1 MGFSSSS
8 KRCHEGRWTVTL
20 EWTVVTMPVLNVAF
34 VGSEELART
43 LAKKGDVRDI
53 ESYVHKEVVDGQTR
67 ILSLLRPLRHPER
80 LRPLLSVLNVAKAGI
95 VEIGKV
101 DAALGEVLVSFGAAD
116 ITRGHAIIS
125 PEEGGWVDP
134 EQVRV
139 ILDQAGLA
147 DWTLHE
153 EMPDE
158 HTLRDSLLS
167 TLITGDE
174 NEPLVIPIDQHFNV
188 KGVGL
193 VAIGYVQAGTVS
205 KHDEI
210 RVLPAQ
216 ENGITRSLQVMDD
229 DVEQSIAGDRVGVAL
244 RNLREDAL
252 HRGCILTLADEN
264 ALTCHNGS
272 KFTLLRAPFQK
283 RGLNEGD
290 IVHAAVDLQFQVGRI
305 IQVEGDEI
313 TVEWEQPLWIQNRD
327 AAPVI
332 IAQLDAGNM
341 RIMGVAQ
348 SIAPA

>member
-1 MGFSSSS
+1 
-8 KRCHEGRWTVTL
+8 
-20 EWTVVTMPVLNVAF
+20 MPVLNVAF

-53 ESYVHKEVVDGQTR
+53 ESYVYKEIVDGQTR
-67 ILSLLRPLRHPER
+67 ILSLLRPLRHPEK

-95 VEIGKV
+95 VEIAKM
-101 DAALGEVLVSFGAAD
+101 DAALGEVLVAFGAAN
-116 ITRGHAIIS
+116 ITKGHAIIS

-139 ILDQAGLA
+139 ILDQAGLGE
-147 DWTLHE
+147 WTLYE

-158 HTLRDSLLS
+158 HTLRESLLS
-167 TLITGDE
+167 NLQIGDQ
-174 NEPLVIPIDQHFNV
+174 NAPLVIPIDQHFNV

-193 VAIGYVQAGTVS
+193 VAIGYVQAGIVS

-210 RVLPAQ
+210 HVLPAQ
-216 ENGITRSLQVMDD
+216 ENGIARSLQVMDD

-252 HRGCILTLADEN
+252 HRGCILTHVDGE
-264 ALTCHNGS
+264 ALVRHNSS
-272 KFTLLRAPFQK
+272 KFLLSPVPFQK
-283 RGLNEGD
+283 RILSIGD
-290 IVHAAVDLQFQVGRI
+290 VVHAAVDLQFQVGRI
-305 IQVEGDEI
+305 IQVDDRDI

-327 AAPVI
+327 AAPVM

>member
-1 MGFSSSS
+1 
-8 KRCHEGRWTVTL
+8 
-20 EWTVVTMPVLNVAF
+20 
-34 VGSEELART
+34 
-43 LAKKGDVRDI
+43 
-53 ESYVHKEVVDGQTR
+53 
-67 ILSLLRPLRHPER
+67 
-80 LRPLLSVLNVAKAGI
+80 
-95 VEIGKV
+95 
-101 DAALGEVLVSFGAAD
+101 
-116 ITRGHAIIS
+116 
-125 PEEGGWVDP
+125 
-134 EQVRV
+134 
-139 ILDQAGLA
+139 
-147 DWTLHE
+147 
-153 EMPDE
+153 MPDE
-158 HTLRDSLLS
+158 HSLRDSLLS
-167 TLITGDE
+167 TLSTGDE
-174 NEPLVIPIDQHFNV
+174 NEPLVIPFDQHFNV

-216 ENGITRSLQVMDD
+216 ENGIARSLQVMDD

-244 RNLREDAL
+244 RNLREEAL
-252 HRGCILTLADEN
+252 HRGCILTLVDEN

-283 RGLNEGD
+283 RGLNQGD

-305 IQVEGDEI
+305 IQVEGDDI

-348 SIAPA
+348 RIAPA